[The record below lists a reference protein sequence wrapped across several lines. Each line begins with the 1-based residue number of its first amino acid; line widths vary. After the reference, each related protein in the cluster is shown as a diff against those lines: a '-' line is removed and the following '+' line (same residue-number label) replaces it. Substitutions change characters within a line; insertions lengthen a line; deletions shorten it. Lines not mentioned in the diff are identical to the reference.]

1 MMNLLM
7 ILGFY
12 VLLAI
17 LFLTVGLLTN
27 SSEEDFEEME
37 ETEVVDSHK
46 SSTL

>member
-27 SSEEDFEEME
+27 GSEEEFEEME